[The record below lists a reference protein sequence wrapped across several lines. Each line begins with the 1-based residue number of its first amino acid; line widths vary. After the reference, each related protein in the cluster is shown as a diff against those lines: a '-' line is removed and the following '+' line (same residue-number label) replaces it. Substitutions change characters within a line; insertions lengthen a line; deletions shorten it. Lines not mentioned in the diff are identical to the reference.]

1 MRQFLKSAWVV
12 SVVVLLGTASGGFAQ
27 RPGAKAVSAT
37 ATPNTYNI
45 ANDVSLQGTVISY
58 TENSQ
63 TPPIGAHVML
73 QTSTGNVDVHLGD
86 ARLLHLAKLNI
97 TPGAS
102 IRFVG
107 QMNTT
112 RNSGA
117 QNSNQ
122 SPVFLAR
129 LVQIGAQ
136 LVAVRSDH
144 GLPIG
149 AGGMRANKSLLA
161 SAQANQQGGAR

>member
-1 MRQFLKSAWVV
+1 MGLFLKSAWVV
-12 SVVVLLGTASGGFAQ
+12 AALVFLGTASAVFAQ
-27 RPGAKAVSAT
+27 RPGAKAVSAKL
-37 ATPNTYNI
+37 APNTYNI

-63 TPPIGAHVML
+63 TPPIGAHVLL
-73 QTSTGNVDVHLGD
+73 QTSAGNVDVHVGD

-97 TPGAS
+97 TQGAS

-107 QMNTT
+107 QMSTAT
-112 RNSGA
+112 
-117 QNSNQ
+117 QSNGQ
-122 SPVFLAR
+122 GPVFLAR
-129 LVQIGAQ
+129 LVQVGAQ
-136 LVAVRSDH
+136 LVVVRSDH

-149 AGGMRANKSLLA
+149 ASGMRANKSLLA